1 MRLPEGVLPFL
12 DVHTARCRARVTPF
26 GAQVCEWTPA
36 GQAAPVLFMSPHAI
50 LSGAKPI
57 RGGVPVCFPWF
68 GNHPDDATKP
78 AHGFVRTR
86 TWDVVDVTQDG
97 DVRIV
102 LRTTSDGHTRQSW
115 DADFIATLT
124 VTLGATLTMAL
135 EVRNTGA
142 ADFSYE
148 AALHTYLAVGDVS
161 SIRIGGLEHTR
172 FLDKPDGF
180 REKTTDGEPLTVTGE
195 MDRVFLDTTAACT
208 IDDPLLH
215 RRLVVA
221 KHGSLATVV
230 WNPGHEKGEAVP
242 DIGDAWNNFVC
253 VETASCGP
261 HAVRL
266 APRAAHVMTA
276 VISCEDLPPDSRT

>member
-36 GQAAPVLFMSPHAI
+36 GQASPVLFLSPRVI
-50 LSGAKPI
+50 LSGARPI

-68 GNHPDDATKP
+68 GDHPSDATKP

-86 TWDVVDVTQDG
+86 MWDIAEVTRDD
-97 DVRIV
+97 DVRMV
-102 LRTTSDGHTRQSW
+102 FRLGADAETRALW
-115 DADFIATLT
+115 DAEFVATLT
-124 VTLGATLTMAL
+124 VTLSTTLTMAF
-135 EVRNTGA
+135 EVRNDGGA
-142 ADFSYE
+142 DITWE

-161 SIRIGGLEHTR
+161 AIRIAGLERTR
-172 FLDKPDGF
+172 YLDKPSGF
-180 REKTTDGEPLTVTGE
+180 REKRTDDDTLTFAGE
-195 MDRVFLDTTAACT
+195 MDRVFLDTEASCT

-221 KHGSLATVV
+221 KRGSRATVV

-242 DIGDAWNNFVC
+242 DIGDAWNSFVC
-253 VETASCGP
+253 VETANCGP